1 MFREDFFNQDGHA
14 LAVEAEKV
22 VEEMRKDSTRDLCD
36 QLSRAARSIPAN
48 IVEGSAHVSY
58 YQYARYLQ
66 YSLGSTSELEE
77 HVQTA
82 RDINAMSYVD
92 FENLMKRIVP
102 DLTGNCCTRRAPLC
116 PPVNCSTRLRTRS
129 SKSLSRERCCPGVR
143 QTAHSDRARS

>member
-1 MFREDFFNQDGHA
+1 MADYRKLRIWQDGHA

-92 FENLMKRIVP
+92 FENLMKRFVSERRQ
-102 DLTGNCCTRRAPLC
+102 LQRFRGRVLERAAQSKKRRTRRKRKP
-116 PPVNCSTRLRTRS
+116 
-129 SKSLSRERCCPGVR
+129 R
-143 QTAHSDRARS
+143 QE